1 MMPEVATQSEP
12 PKTLT
17 KEERKALKEQEKNRP
32 KRKYVKKSEQLKGI
46 KISTVPIVISFA

>member
-1 MMPEVATQSEP
+1 MPEVATQSEP